1 MPKRGQV
8 TFLGDVDWVING
20 NPDPEKVQQ
29 IVDMSGI
36 RYGFEAGTTAPPGDD
51 AAHGEMVAF
60 NGSGFVKSTR
70 TGSSEYYKTVY
81 GPYLRCEAAGFIGPS
96 DAQADFVA
104 TTLHGGMTWTSAL
117 NDMFTNVESR
127 CGAAGAAFGGMVH
140 FEKLVGVAIA
150 LPTMAKENIF
160 EAKEKY
166 YPFAPHV
173 EHNVNCVV
181 VGFIADMELAEKKG
195 IKGLDKVLYKGA
207 SGSAGGGADNS
218 LSLHTH
224 LVTLRRSCV
233 AKRAQDV
240 RPQDVKEVYHLD
252 SSSIVG
258 SFTLEAWFI
267 DKSMEEHETLPPSS
281 LPRAM
286 PSPAPAKCNCS
297 EWVVNALA
305 DAGVTHIFG
314 GHGGALVP
322 MVNAICKNPRVKW
335 IYTRNEANASLM
347 AAAYAKLTGRLA
359 VCVAT
364 SGPGASNLTTGLLD
378 ALQDQCSMV
387 AITGLKPRA
396 GIGYSEFQDLQQSR
410 MFAAGGLPTSLD
422 VHSADA
428 LIPLLRDGVAKALTL
443 RTCIH
448 LGVPVDV
455 QAAESPVPLKPFCAA
470 DVRDDVEL
478 ATSHSHTL
486 KNVANELRA
495 ACERGSGRVVIA
507 LGHRAVGCGEEI
519 LQLAERV
526 GAPVLTRLDAKG
538 VVDESHPLVFGV
550 VGVHG
555 KSGLEKAT
563 QVIESAQ
570 LIISIGSHDDTLLLC
585 NRAGLQIRPMI
596 KFEPDAMCLQI
607 NARYRALYDVVGNIK
622 YMLSRLLEELA
633 PKSGTDSMQIS
644 LMESWSRELA
654 YSGMD
659 VSAPPDAATLHLATP
674 NAQAARLEMS
684 EESKQLWKS
693 IREGKWRA
701 AQNRE
706 SGGRFLCT
714 SNVSSSFCHPAT
726 VMEEMS
732 SRMGANDVLCV
743 DVGDVTLWASLSA
756 SLTKGQRT
764 LASERLGTMGYGLCA
779 GIVASLVRGRTG
791 RALVVTGDGG
801 IQMTINELGTAKQI
815 FEESDE
821 EHSLIIVLLDNS
833 VLGRVA
839 FGFEGAMGCDLGSSP
854 DFVMLAKAYGGQG
867 RMVSSCDQLEG
878 AMDEAFKSK
887 GIFMLHVKTDP
898 DLKADMATFQDT
910 SITMMNSG

>member
-1 MPKRGQV
+1 
-8 TFLGDVDWVING
+8 
-20 NPDPEKVQQ
+20 
-29 IVDMSGI
+29 
-36 RYGFEAGTTAPPGDD
+36 
-51 AAHGEMVAF
+51 
-60 NGSGFVKSTR
+60 
-70 TGSSEYYKTVY
+70 
-81 GPYLRCEAAGFIGPS
+81 
-96 DAQADFVA
+96 
-104 TTLHGGMTWTSAL
+104 
-117 NDMFTNVESR
+117 
-127 CGAAGAAFGGMVH
+127 
-140 FEKLVGVAIA
+140 
-150 LPTMAKENIF
+150 
-160 EAKEKY
+160 
-166 YPFAPHV
+166 
-173 EHNVNCVV
+173 
-181 VGFIADMELAEKKG
+181 
-195 IKGLDKVLYKGA
+195 
-207 SGSAGGGADNS
+207 
-218 LSLHTH
+218 
-224 LVTLRRSCV
+224 
-233 AKRAQDV
+233 
-240 RPQDVKEVYHLD
+240 
-252 SSSIVG
+252 
-258 SFTLEAWFI
+258 
-267 DKSMEEHETLPPSS
+267 
-281 LPRAM
+281 
-286 PSPAPAKCNCS
+286 
-297 EWVVNALA
+297 
-305 DAGVTHIFG
+305 
-314 GHGGALVP
+314 
-322 MVNAICKNPRVKW
+322 
-335 IYTRNEANASLM
+335 
-347 AAAYAKLTGRLA
+347 
-359 VCVAT
+359 
-364 SGPGASNLTTGLLD
+364 
-378 ALQDQCSMV
+378 MV

-443 RTCIH
+443 RTCVH

-455 QAAESPVPLKPFCAA
+455 QATESPVPLKPFCAA

-519 LQLAERV
+519 LRLAERL

-622 YMLSRLLEELA
+622 YMLSRLLEQLA
-633 PKSGTDSMQIS
+633 PKSGMTPKSGMSPKSGTDSTPQIS

-674 NAQAARLEMS
+674 HAQAARLEMS

-701 AQNRE
+701 AQTRE
-706 SGGRFLCT
+706 SGGRFQCT

-732 SRMGANDVLCV
+732 GRMGADDVLCV

-764 LASERLGTMGYGLCA
+764 LSSERLGTMGYGLCA

-791 RALVVTGDGG
+791 RAVVVTGDGG
-801 IQMTINELGTAKQI
+801 IQMTINELGTAKQM

-867 RMVSSCDQLEG
+867 RMVSSCDELEG

>member
-1 MPKRGQV
+1 
-8 TFLGDVDWVING
+8 
-20 NPDPEKVQQ
+20 
-29 IVDMSGI
+29 
-36 RYGFEAGTTAPPGDD
+36 
-51 AAHGEMVAF
+51 
-60 NGSGFVKSTR
+60 
-70 TGSSEYYKTVY
+70 
-81 GPYLRCEAAGFIGPS
+81 
-96 DAQADFVA
+96 
-104 TTLHGGMTWTSAL
+104 
-117 NDMFTNVESR
+117 
-127 CGAAGAAFGGMVH
+127 
-140 FEKLVGVAIA
+140 
-150 LPTMAKENIF
+150 
-160 EAKEKY
+160 
-166 YPFAPHV
+166 
-173 EHNVNCVV
+173 
-181 VGFIADMELAEKKG
+181 
-195 IKGLDKVLYKGA
+195 
-207 SGSAGGGADNS
+207 
-218 LSLHTH
+218 
-224 LVTLRRSCV
+224 
-233 AKRAQDV
+233 
-240 RPQDVKEVYHLD
+240 
-252 SSSIVG
+252 
-258 SFTLEAWFI
+258 
-267 DKSMEEHETLPPSS
+267 
-281 LPRAM
+281 
-286 PSPAPAKCNCS
+286 
-297 EWVVNALA
+297 
-305 DAGVTHIFG
+305 
-314 GHGGALVP
+314 
-322 MVNAICKNPRVKW
+322 
-335 IYTRNEANASLM
+335 
-347 AAAYAKLTGRLA
+347 
-359 VCVAT
+359 
-364 SGPGASNLTTGLLD
+364 
-378 ALQDQCSMV
+378 
-387 AITGLKPRA
+387 
-396 GIGYSEFQDLQQSR
+396 
-410 MFAAGGLPTSLD
+410 
-422 VHSADA
+422 
-428 LIPLLRDGVAKALTL
+428 
-443 RTCIH
+443 

-455 QAAESPVPLKPFCAA
+455 QATESPVPLKPFCAA

-633 PKSGTDSMQIS
+633 PKSGTDPMQIS

-764 LASERLGTMGYGLCA
+764 LSSERLGTMGYGLCA